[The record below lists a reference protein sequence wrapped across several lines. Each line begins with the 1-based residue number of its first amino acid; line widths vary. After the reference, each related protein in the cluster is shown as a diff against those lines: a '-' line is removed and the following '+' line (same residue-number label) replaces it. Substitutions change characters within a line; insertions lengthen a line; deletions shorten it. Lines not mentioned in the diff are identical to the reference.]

1 MPNLALSANLS
12 IMRKRWIVLAGI
24 ILLVAAV
31 AGVLSNKR
39 SDATLLIQNVEAL
52 ASGEVPPSDCV
63 ENMGKCWVYGTVF
76 EGLSLP

>member
-12 IMRKRWIVLAGI
+12 IMKKRWIVLAGI
-24 ILLVAAV
+24 ILLGSVV

-63 ENMGKCWVYGTVF
+63 LNAGKCASAGSVY